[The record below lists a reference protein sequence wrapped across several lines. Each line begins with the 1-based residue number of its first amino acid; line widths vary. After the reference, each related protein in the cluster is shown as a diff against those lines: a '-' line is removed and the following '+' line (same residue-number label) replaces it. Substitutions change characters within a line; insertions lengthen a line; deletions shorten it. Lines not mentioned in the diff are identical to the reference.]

1 MRASHDVKTGMKEL
15 SKTEQVKTERKRKKS
30 FTSQTTISVTPTLLM
45 EKKSNFR
52 VTRLK
57 ILPVYKRELKSTFVP
72 NILEY
77 SK

>member
-45 EKKSNFR
+45 EEKVDFSSKN
-52 VTRLK
+52 
-57 ILPVYKRELKSTFVP
+57 LPDQLDRWDRKH
-72 NILEY
+72 
-77 SK
+77 